1 MNSKTGETSSF
12 KERLPFCFFARKPGI
27 LVFLLFLSCGK
38 SGDLP
43 SPLTVTV
50 QTEEGYT
57 IATTI
62 YAPATA
68 KPPGIILLHR
78 YGGDR
83 TLWSHTASV
92 LQQNGILALA
102 LDMRGHGESNT
113 KEGNPIHYRQLP
125 EDGWLD
131 ALQEVRTAKKLLLD
145 HGADPDNL
153 VVAGEG
159 MGAAIALHYALQDP
173 DMQGA
178 IMLSPGLKS
187 NGIVTSDAIS
197 QLNDCPTLL
206 VASEGDAY
214 AATSAAALNQAAPVF
229 SELRTWSGSA
239 HGVDIFVAHPEAI
252 TFVVEWLQTIFK
264 GKTVS

>member
-1 MNSKTGETSSF
+1 MNIKTGETSSF
-12 KERLPFCFFARKPGI
+12 KRRLPFCFFAWKSCI
-27 LVFLLFLSCGK
+27 LVFILLISCGK
-38 SGDLP
+38 SGELP
-43 SPLTVTV
+43 SPLTVKV
-50 QTEEGYT
+50 QTEDGYE
-57 IATTI
+57 IVATL
-62 YAPATA
+62 YEPATA

-92 LQQNGILALA
+92 LQHNGILVLA
-102 LDMRGHGESNT
+102 MDMRGHGESNT
-113 KEGNPIHYRQLP
+113 KEGNPINYRQLP
-125 EDGWLD
+125 EDGWLE
-131 ALQEVRTAKKLLLD
+131 ALQEVRVAKKLLLD

-159 MGAAIALHYALQDP
+159 MGAALALHYALQDP
-173 DMQGA
+173 VMQGA
-178 IMLSPGLKS
+178 IMISPGLKS
-187 NGIVTSDAIS
+187 NGIVTGDAIS

-264 GKTVS
+264 GKTAS